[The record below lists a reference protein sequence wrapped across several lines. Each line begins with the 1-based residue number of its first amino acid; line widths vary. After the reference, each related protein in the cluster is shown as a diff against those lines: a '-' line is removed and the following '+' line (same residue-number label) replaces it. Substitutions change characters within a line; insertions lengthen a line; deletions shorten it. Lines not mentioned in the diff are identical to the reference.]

1 MTTRQAT
8 GGLPGPA
15 AEDGLGTVPVAALQG
30 GVGIDRGDGQTQHQQ
45 ALIEAAEQLGDPQP
59 LQDLIGPV
67 EALLLGHQQR
77 AIALQHLLVAAIAL
91 GGQEGGEGAIAGTL
105 RQGRRN
111 HGGQIGEEGAAVDLE
126 ETLAQDGI
134 AGGIHG
140 HAEMGNLDFGV
151 GGDQLKGL
159 LQVEPTQH
167 ADRNAIDPCNAGI
180 GQQHRQFAL
189 GEHAIEP
196 GARGEGEHLPTGG
209 GGEAG
214 RNPVPDAIGDPIAVG
229 VAGAVE
235 VGEYFILITSK
246 KLIKLRNKLLVNTRT
261 R

>member
-1 MTTRQAT
+1 M
-8 GGLPGPA
+8 
-15 AEDGLGTVPVAALQG
+15 VAALQG
-30 GVGIDRGDGQTQHQQ
+30 SVGIERGDGQTQHQQ
-45 ALIEAAEQLGDPQP
+45 ALIEAAEQLGDAHP

-67 EALLLGHQQR
+67 ETLPLGHQQR
-77 AIALQHLLVAAIAL
+77 AVALQHLLVAVETV
-91 GGQEGGEGAIAGTL
+91 GGQEGAEGAGGGPL
-105 RQGRRN
+105 WEGGRG
-111 HGGQIGEEGAAVDLE
+111 HGGQIGEEGSAIDLE
-126 ETLAQDGI
+126 KSLAQNRI

-140 HAEMGNLDFGV
+140 HAEMGQLDFGV

-167 ADRNAIDPCNAGI
+167 TDRNAIDPRDAGI
-180 GQQHRQFAL
+180 SQQHGQFAL

-196 GARGEGEHLPTGG
+196 GAGGEGEHLPTGG
-209 GGEAG
+209 GSEAG

-235 VGEYFILITSK
+235 VINYFTLITSK
-246 KLIKLRNKLLVNTRT
+246 KLIKLRNKFLVNTRT